1 MSRRFRGDEDFRRS
15 NVETGKMATNNIAE
29 RLAEDPM
36 EIDTRYGRQ
45 QVSESSLLT
54 FPGGIPGFES
64 LEQFKLFHE
73 EDGANLHFLQS
84 TTDAEVRLPV
94 ITPDA
99 CKIDFRIE
107 LTDEECEKLEIEAGD
122 DLLILLSLSED
133 EREVGPGVRVNLMG
147 PIIVNA
153 RSRKGIQK
161 ILNKV
166 DGAVVIE
173 AS

>member
-1 MSRRFRGDEDFRRS
+1 
-15 NVETGKMATNNIAE
+15 MAANSFAE
-29 RLAEDPM
+29 RIVEDPM

-54 FPGGIPGFES
+54 FPEGIPGFET
-64 LEQFKLFHE
+64 LQQFTLLHE
-73 EDGANLHFLQS
+73 EHNGNLHFLQS

-94 ITPDA
+94 VTPDA

-107 LTDEECEKLEIEAGD
+107 LTDEECATLEIETGD
-122 DLLILLSLSED
+122 DVLILLVLSEE
-133 EREVGPGVRVNLMG
+133 ERDIGTGIRVNLMG

-153 RSRKGIQK
+153 RSRKGLQK